1 MFVGGVGV
9 CLGCFRLSSR
19 VLCVEGGAFG
29 LSQKEVALRLLC
41 GYNAPACWSMLF
53 ISLSPI

>member
-1 MFVGGVGV
+1 MFVGAVEV

-19 VLCVEGGAFG
+19 VLCVEGYAFG
-29 LSQKEVALRLLC
+29 LSQKEVALCLFC

-53 ISLSPI
+53 ISLPPI